1 MGQPKLSISECTTY
15 TADFESDLRNY
26 RLAGADGI
34 GIWEF
39 KLAEGGDLWA
49 VQQLQRS
56 GLRATL
62 CVPKVPSIVP
72 DPFFTEPKD
81 PLVRRAALCA
91 AVRRFSRFDPVAVLC
106 LTGDPVGRDRAE
118 TRQLVVDGLRATAEV
133 AGEVG
138 VTLGLEPLRAT
149 SGSLVTTIPD
159 TNQLIDEIGAPNIK
173 LIADTWHFWDVPGM
187 LDHLR
192 THAARLV
199 GVQVNDYRQPTRSWC
214 DRVLPGD
221 GVIDLGAVFVAL
233 EEGGFNGWYDVEVF
247 SDNGLFGNAY
257 PESLWSQDPQRVA
270 HAAVQKFRAAWDG
283 RRSGLRST

>member
-1 MGQPKLSISECTTY
+1 MSQPKLSISECTTY
-15 TADFESDLRNY
+15 TATFESDLRNY

-39 KLAEGGDLWA
+39 KLAEGDDRRA
-49 VQQLQRS
+49 VQELERS

-72 DPFFTEPKD
+72 DPFFTEPED
-81 PLVRRAALCA
+81 PGERRTALCA

-106 LTGDPVGRDRAE
+106 LTGDPAGRDRAE
-118 TRQLVVDGLRATAEV
+118 IRRLIVDGLRAAADV
-133 AGEVG
+133 AAEVG

-159 TNQLIDEIGAPNIK
+159 TVRLIDEIGAPNIK

-199 GVQVNDYRQPTRSWC
+199 GVQVNDYREPTRSWC

-221 GVIDLGAVFVAL
+221 GVIDLEAVFVAL
-233 EEGGFNGWYDVEVF
+233 EDGGFDGWYDVEVF
-247 SDNGLFGNAY
+247 SDNGLFGNSY
-257 PESLWSQDPQRVA
+257 PDSLWGQDPQHVA
-270 HAAVQKFRAAWDG
+270 QAAVQKFRDAWG
-283 RRSGLRST
+283 SRRSGRPPR